1 MHGSVESDIEPAS
14 LRLLVSLACVIIW
27 SFYGGY
33 DVRIGPIAREPFLV
47 CRGALNVQY
56 PVSVGVGGAYCA
68 AQFEG
73 ELVLFCAGASW
84 HVLTVGQADE
94 LGDESEA
101 LRIVEGGGALVSV
114 ERQSDALG

>member
-1 MHGSVESDIEPAS
+1 
-14 LRLLVSLACVIIW
+14 LLVSLAYVIIRR
-27 SFYGGY
+27 FCGGY
-33 DVRIGPIAREPFLV
+33 DVRIGPIAREPSLV

-68 AQFEG
+68 ARFEG
-73 ELVLFCAGASW
+73 ELVLFFAGASW
-84 HVLTVGQADE
+84 QALAVADADE

-101 LRIVEGGGALVSV
+101 LLIVEGGGAPVSV

>member
-1 MHGSVESDIEPAS
+1 M
-14 LRLLVSLACVIIW
+14 LVSRACVIIW

-33 DVRIGPIAREPFLV
+33 DVRIGPIAREPSLV

-56 PVSVGVGGAYCA
+56 PVSVGVGGTYCA
-68 AQFEG
+68 ARFEG
-73 ELVLFCAGASW
+73 ELVLFFAGASW

-101 LRIVEGGGALVSV
+101 LLIVEGGGAPVSV

>member
-1 MHGSVESDIEPAS
+1 M
-14 LRLLVSLACVIIW
+14 LVSLACVIIW
-27 SFYGGY
+27 CFCGGY
-33 DVRIGPIAREPFLV
+33 DVRIGPIAREPSLV

-73 ELVLFCAGASW
+73 ELVLFFAGASW
-84 HVLTVGQADE
+84 LALTVADADE

-101 LRIVEGGGALVSV
+101 LRIVEGGGAPVSV

>member
-1 MHGSVESDIEPAS
+1 M
-14 LRLLVSLACVIIW
+14 LVSLASVIIW
-27 SFYGGY
+27 SFRGGY
-33 DVRIGPIAREPFLV
+33 DVRIGPIARQPSLV
-47 CRGALNVQY
+47 GRVALNVQY
-56 PVSVGVGGAYCA
+56 LESVGVRGACCA

-73 ELVLFCAGASW
+73 DLLLFYAGASW

-101 LRIVEGGGALVSV
+101 LLIVEGGGAPVSV